1 MKRNLVIGAIA
12 AVLIAAVG
20 LAAWRWTPA
29 PFFAPAQPP
38 NAAKPGAAPAPTPT
52 APPAEAAAS
61 APSFDVV
68 RVSPQGNAVIAGRA
82 APGAEVTVLDGNRV
96 VGKATADDHGE
107 WVLVPTEPLPPGDH
121 QLSLSARSPKDG
133 STSKSEG
140 VVAMLVPDH
149 AKPNANPSD
158 SVAVLVPRQGEGPAR
173 PLQLPGGALAH
184 GALSLDIIEYD
195 GAGKVQLLGRADP
208 EARIESSLN
217 GKTAGRGVTNAAG
230 DWTVTLDRPVPV
242 GRYRLGLKALDAK
255 GREIAQLALT
265 FNRVAPPE
273 GALAVDVQP
282 GNNLWRIA
290 QRSYGEG
297 LRYTEI
303 YQANRK
309 QIRDPDLIYPGQVF
323 AIPTPR

>member
-12 AVLIAAVG
+12 AVLVAAVG

-38 NAAKPGAAPAPTPT
+38 NAAKPGAAPAPS
-52 APPAEAAAS
+52 APSAEAAATP

-82 APGAEVTVLDGNRV
+82 APGAEVSVLDGNRV

-107 WVLVPTEPLPPGDH
+107 WVLVPKEPLPPGDH
-121 QLSLSARSPKDG
+121 QLSLTARSPKDG

-149 AKPNANPSD
+149 AKPNASSSD
-158 SVAVLVPRQGEGPAR
+158 SVAVLVPREGDGPAR
-173 PLQLPGGALAH
+173 PLQLPGGVLAR
-184 GALSLDIIEYD
+184 GMLSLDIIEYD

-208 EARIESSLN
+208 DARIEGSLN

-323 AIPTPR
+323 AIPSRR